1 MPNGAEIKFRGND
14 VEPTHTCHHILLSFN
29 EKRKLFRRMG
39 GNVSRFFLSSR
50 TFSLLYILFCVVKKE
65 RRNKVRQE

>member
-1 MPNGAEIKFRGND
+1 MPNGAKIKFRGND
-14 VEPTHTCHHILLSFN
+14 VEPTHTCHHILLPFN
-29 EKRKLFRRMG
+29 EKRKLFRHMG

-65 RRNKVRQE
+65 RRNKVKQE